1 MSHGRQSEV
10 QGQICHER
18 TCVYEE
24 GCWRPWHRKVLSVSV
39 GPLVNAEDDHVGRPG
54 TFLSLSTV

>member
-18 TCVYEE
+18 TCVYV
-24 GCWRPWHRKVLSVSV
+24 GVL
-39 GPLVNAEDDHVGRPG
+39 GIEKFYLYQLAH
-54 TFLSLSTV
+54 L